1 MTRSRPLAVAAALAC
16 ALVLVACGSSDKKS
30 TTAATTSAPAPAP
43 APSATS
49 APAIPFPSGA
59 APKRL
64 VVRDLK
70 RGTGPAARP
79 GQTLTLNYV
88 GAGLSDR
95 RVFDSSY
102 RTGQPFSF
110 ALGSGQVIPGWD
122 RGLVG
127 MRVGGRRLLVI
138 PPGLGY
144 GAQGSGP
151 IKPNETLVFVVD
163 LLGVQ
168 G

>member
-1 MTRSRPLAVAAALAC
+1 MTPPRPLAAGAALVAALA
-16 ALVLVACGSSDKKS
+16 LVACGSGGGKK
-30 TTAATTSAPAPAP
+30 TTATTSAAAPATP
-43 APSATS
+43 PSA
-49 APAIPFPSGA
+49 AAPPAIPFPSGA
-59 APKRL
+59 APTRL
-64 VVRDLK
+64 VARDLK
-70 RGTGPAARP
+70 RGTGPVARP

-138 PPGLGY
+138 PPSLGY